1 MEARLGWKRSESAPV
16 CRRYPLDRWDVVVVG
31 GGPAGLHAA
40 ERLAEAGFAVLV
52 LDNRPSIGAGKVCTG
67 IVGAEAFQRWD
78 LPRETVLA
86 EIQTIRFVGP
96 NDTGFVYR
104 HPTVLAY
111 AVRRDQLDEALA
123 RQAAARGV
131 VVRTGHRVESL
142 HVESGGVTLEGF
154 RRADGAPFRE
164 QARLL
169 VLATGVNFRFHRRLG
184 LGRPL
189 DFLRAAQA
197 HVPVRRP
204 LDSTTCYIGRFVA
217 PGAFAW
223 VVPIHPDM
231 VRAGLMAEAPI
242 RPLVRNFLDRYGPT
256 WALDPR
262 RRIPVDYKPIA
273 QGWQGPMVAD
283 RVVAVGEAAGQV
295 KTTTGGGIYYGMVGA
310 EMAAEVIAEG
320 LRRDALRRID
330 LTPYERRVRQVL
342 GPEIQAGYTLRKMF
356 ARLDDRQIEWL
367 LRFVQRD
374 GVLGLV
380 QARAHFDWHLNLLK
394 SVLQFPGVRRLLGLS
409 G

>member
-1 MEARLGWKRSESAPV
+1 MNG
-16 CRRYPLDRWDVVVVG
+16 WDVIVVG
-31 GGPAGLHAA
+31 GGPAGLHTA

-78 LPRETVLA
+78 LPRETVLT
-86 EIQTIRFVGP
+86 EVQTVRFVGP
-96 NDTGFVYR
+96 NDTGFLYR

-111 AVRRDQLDEALA
+111 AVRRDRLDEALA
-123 RQAAARGV
+123 RRAAARGV
-131 VVRTGHRVESL
+131 VVLPGHWVQTL
-142 HVESGGVTLEGF
+142 HVGPAGVTLEGSQGPD
-154 RRADGAPFRE
+154 RAPFRE

-197 HVPVRRP
+197 HVPVVRP
-204 LDSTTCYIGRFVA
+204 LDCTTCYIGRTVA

-223 VVPIHPDM
+223 AVPIYSDT

-242 RPLVRNFLDRYGPT
+242 KPLFRNFLTRYGAT
-256 WALDPR
+256 WDLDPR
-262 RRIPVDYKPIA
+262 RQVPVDYKPIA
-273 QGWQGPMVAD
+273 QGWQGPMTAD

-295 KTTTGGGIYYGMVGA
+295 KTTTGGGIYYGMIGA
-310 EMAAEVIAEG
+310 EVAAEVIAEC
-320 LRRDALRRID
+320 LRRDALRRTD
-330 LTPYERRVRQVL
+330 LALYERRVRQVL
-342 GPEIQAGYTLRKMF
+342 GPEIQAGYALRKMF
-356 ARLDDRQIEWL
+356 ARLSDGQIERL
-367 LRFVQRD
+367 LQFVQRD
-374 GVLGLV
+374 GILGVV

-394 SVLQFPGVRRLLGLS
+394 SVLQFAWVRRLLGLA

>member
-1 MEARLGWKRSESAPV
+1 LH
-16 CRRYPLDRWDVVVVG
+16 RWDVVVVG
-31 GGPAGLHAA
+31 AGPAGLHAA

-67 IVGAEAFQRWD
+67 IVGAEAFDRWD
-78 LPRETVLA
+78 LPRETVLTA
-86 EIQTIRFVGP
+86 IQTVRFVGP

-104 HPTVLAY
+104 HPSVLAY
-111 AVRRDQLDEALA
+111 AVRRDRLDEALA
-123 RQAAARGV
+123 RRAAVRGV
-131 VVRTGHRVESL
+131 VVRSGHWVQALHVGPAGVTIEGHRQPD
-142 HVESGGVTLEGF
+142 
-154 RRADGAPFRE
+154 RAPFRE

-204 LDSTTCYIGRFVA
+204 LDCTTCYIGRSVA

-223 VVPIHPDM
+223 AVPVYPDT

-242 RPLVRNFLDRYGPT
+242 KPLFRQFLERYGTT
-256 WALDPR
+256 WALDADR
-262 RRIPVDYKPIA
+262 QAPVDYKPIA
-273 QGWQGPMVAD
+273 QGWQGPMTAD

-310 EMAAEVIAEG
+310 EAAAEVIAEC
-320 LRRDALRRID
+320 LRRDALGRAD
-330 LTPYERRVRQVL
+330 LMPYERRVRQVL

-356 ARLDDRQIEWL
+356 ARLSDRQIERL
-367 LRFVQRD
+367 LQFVQRD
-374 GVLGLV
+374 GILGIV

-394 SVLQFPGVRRLLGLS
+394 SVLQFSWVRQLLGLPR
-409 G
+409 